1 MSSMTHGSLFSGVG
15 GFDLGAQMSGIKTIW
30 NCECEEHKRNI
41 LKCHFPDAVQFVDV
55 CAMIDPPCVD
65 IISGGFPCQDISIAN
80 VSNKKLWEDGKV
92 KGINGE
98 RSGYGKNIKE
108 LWGKLDLNSS
118 SLKTAQCSLFED
130 LNKSFAILPKA
141 GMIVNGNVYRLHN
154 LVSII
159 RENEF
164 TVLPTPSKS
173 DAKIILRSSAQYKKY
188 YMRGHQ
194 DKALYQFQ
202 LNGLTANQAMIMYE
216 WMMGFPVNWT
226 KEE

>member
-98 RSGYGKNIKE
+98 RSGLWKE
-108 LWGKLDLNSS
+108 YKRIVGQIRPKFIVFENSPMLTIRGFEQVLCDLTKSGYDCQW
-118 SLKTAQCSLFED
+118 QC
-130 LNKSFAILPKA
+130 
-141 GMIVNGNVYRLHN
+141 YRLHN

>member
-92 KGINGE
+92 KESMENVPV
-98 RSGYGKNIKE
+98 YGKNIKE

-141 GMIVNGNVYRLHN
+141 GMIVNGNVIGYT
-154 LVSII
+154 IW
-159 RENEF
+159 
-164 TVLPTPSKS
+164 
-173 DAKIILRSSAQYKKY
+173 
-188 YMRGHQ
+188 
-194 DKALYQFQ
+194 FQ
-202 LNGLTANQAMIMYE
+202 S
-216 WMMGFPVNWT
+216 
-226 KEE
+226 

>member
-1 MSSMTHGSLFSGVG
+1 MEKLKESM
-15 GFDLGAQMSGIKTIW
+15 
-30 NCECEEHKRNI
+30 E
-41 LKCHFPDAVQFVDV
+41 
-55 CAMIDPPCVD
+55 
-65 IISGGFPCQDISIAN
+65 N
-80 VSNKKLWEDGKV
+80 VPV
-92 KGINGE
+92 
-98 RSGYGKNIKE
+98 YGKNIKE

-173 DAKIILRSSAQYKKY
+173 DKKY

>member
-98 RSGYGKNIKE
+98 RSG
-108 LWGKLDLNSS
+108 LWKR
-118 SLKTAQCSLFED
+118 
-130 LNKSFAILPKA
+130 I
-141 GMIVNGNVYRLHN
+141 
-154 LVSII
+154 
-159 RENEF
+159 
-164 TVLPTPSKS
+164 
-173 DAKIILRSSAQYKKY
+173 
-188 YMRGHQ
+188 
-194 DKALYQFQ
+194 
-202 LNGLTANQAMIMYE
+202 
-216 WMMGFPVNWT
+216 
-226 KEE
+226 